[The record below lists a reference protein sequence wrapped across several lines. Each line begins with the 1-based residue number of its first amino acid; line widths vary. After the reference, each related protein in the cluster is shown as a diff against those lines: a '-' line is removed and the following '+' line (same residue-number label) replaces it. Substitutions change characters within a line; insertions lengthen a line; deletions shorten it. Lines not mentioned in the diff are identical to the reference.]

1 MPDFVLLEI
10 EIAETVV
17 DIDALRL
24 VVDIFIVVADVLGV
38 VVGAL
43 VIFAI
48 LLFST
53 WGKTSGCG

>member
-1 MPDFVLLEI
+1 MPDFVLLKI
-10 EIAETVV
+10 EIVEVVV
-17 DIDALRL
+17 DIDGLRL
-24 VVDIFIVVADVLGV
+24 VVDIFIVMADGFGV

-43 VIFAI
+43 IVFAI